1 MEIKALSVALD
12 DTRKQ
17 MHYMNRLKKAA
28 KIAKQLESLCSTK
41 LGKVEVRSALDAQAY
56 SALMSGYVLF
66 EGQNWQ
72 GALEKFSAA
81 R

>member
-17 MHYMNRLKKAA
+17 SHYMNRLKKAA
-28 KIAKQLESLCSTK
+28 KYAEQLEALCSTK
-41 LGKVEVRSALDAQAY
+41 VGKVDVRSALDAQAY
-56 SALMSGYVLF
+56 SALMAGYVLF
-66 EGQNWQ
+66 EAQNWQ
-72 GALEKFSAA
+72 GALDKFSAA